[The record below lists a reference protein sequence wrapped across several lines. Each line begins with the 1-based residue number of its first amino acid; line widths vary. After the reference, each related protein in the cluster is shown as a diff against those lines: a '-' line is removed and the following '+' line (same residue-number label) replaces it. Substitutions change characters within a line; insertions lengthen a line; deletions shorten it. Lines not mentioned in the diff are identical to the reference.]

1 MSPVSS
7 TTTPRQLSLGLAILR
22 AVVGII
28 FVAHGSQKL
37 FVFGVDGLTA
47 GFTQMGI
54 PMAAVAAPLVMLAE
68 LLGGI
73 ALLTGLVTR
82 VAAVALAAVMLGAIA
97 FAHLPAGF
105 FNPNGIEFPL
115 ALLAATLTIAV
126 TGPGTLS
133 LDARLGRRSIDR
145 QDASHAGIQRAA

>member
-1 MSPVSS
+1 MSPVST

-22 AVVGII
+22 VIVGVI

-54 PMAAVAAPLVMLAE
+54 PMAAVSAPLVMLAE

-82 VAAVALAAVMLGAIA
+82 YAAAVLAVVMLGAIA

-115 ALLAATLTIAV
+115 ALFAATLTLAV
-126 TGPGTLS
+126 TGPGALS
-133 LDARLGRRSIDR
+133 LDARLGRRDNSNP
-145 QDASHAGIQRAA
+145 DAARPGIHRAA